1 MKSTALPTAIDEF
14 FRKTEHVL
22 SERHQPKWLLSEF
35 DAVTWVIDG
44 GRNGR
49 KVSGVL
55 KGYTRLSWSRRLTEG
70 KLTDPCYSFVLEQAK
85 MIMVWAF
92 DGAIPKFDG
101 GLKTIYAFHLFLFRV
116 IEFLDYRY
124 KQDFR
129 ALGFELLTAEDVIEM
144 LELTVES
151 GFCGTGFFIER
162 WEFFLAERVGANAD
176 HMRKMS
182 FLKESNAF
190 DSRGNVSAVFIGNS
204 IGADAHRLAR
214 SQYFKEYLSIFSTSN
229 DDVSSRPIKVKTVSQ
244 LANWFGALSHVLS
257 VAPVKTSPDFD
268 DPFSLNESLK
278 PFRGMAIERTR
289 TIPFRVAQALIG
301 GCCSWMSDVFPD
313 LDQFVDKVVRGAL
326 HIRSLN
332 PRISEYSAIKAAES
346 YVDIPNCLAQTKSYF
361 LGGKL
366 PKLSQHPLA
375 PPVTLKFI
383 HLQLAVSFVMITL
396 LSCSRRAEVIELTGE
411 DIINRSGRYYLDVFL
426 RKTGLDFSR
435 DKIVKPVPKILD
447 EAIKQIE
454 KLKSTLKMLYKS
466 DDSLFHS
473 RIFFKLS
480 QVGVS
485 PMGASDI
492 YIPLRE
498 LSGCLGLKDSSGNDW
513 TVLPHQL
520 RRFFAISFFHCAG
533 AENSLPALSWFMGH
547 KDLGG
552 TWRYIKE
559 SLTGREISASEAA
572 MAASA
577 VCSNDSSEG
586 ARKLREVLYEHFG
599 CSNLSLMNE
608 EDIQDY
614 LEMLSERG
622 VYSATPIQICSGKQ
636 KRVSVLITIK
646 EGSDASFG

>member
-1 MKSTALPTAIDEF
+1 MKSTALPKAIDDF
-14 FRKTEHVL
+14 FKKTERGL

-35 DAVTWVIDG
+35 DATVWVIEG
-44 GRNGR
+44 GRNSR

-55 KGYTRLSWSRRLTEG
+55 KGFTRLSWSRCLTEG
-70 KLTDPCYSFVLEQAK
+70 RLSDPCYSLVLEQAK

-101 GLKTIYAFHLFLFRV
+101 SLKTIYAFHLFLFRV

-124 KQDFR
+124 NSSFR
-129 ALGFELLTAEDVIEM
+129 NLGFELLTIEDVVEM

-162 WEFFLAERVGANAD
+162 WEFFLAERVGTNAD
-176 HMRKMS
+176 HQTKMS

-190 DSRGNVSAVFIGNS
+190 DARGNVSAVFIGNS
-204 IGADAHRLAR
+204 IGVDANRVAG
-214 SQYFKEYLSIFSTSN
+214 SQYFKEYLSVYSTSN
-229 DDVSSRPIKVKTVSQ
+229 IDISSRPIKAKTVSQ
-244 LANWFGALSHVLS
+244 FANWFGSLSHVLS

-268 DPFSLNESLK
+268 DPLLLNESLK
-278 PFRGMAIERTR
+278 PFRGMAIERTK
-289 TIPFRVAQALIG
+289 TIPFRVAQELIG
-301 GCCSWMSDVFPD
+301 GCCSWMSDVFPH
-313 LDQFVDKVVRGAL
+313 LHQFVDEVVRGAL
-326 HIRSLN
+326 NIRSMN
-332 PRISEYSAIKAAES
+332 PRISEYSAIKAAEK
-346 YVDIPNCLAQTKSYF
+346 YVEIPECLSREKSYF

-366 PKLSQHPLA
+366 PRLSQHPIA
-375 PPVTLKFI
+375 PPITLKFI

-396 LSCSRRAEVIELTGE
+396 LSCSRRAEVMELTGD
-411 DIINRSGRYYLDVFL
+411 DIVNKSGRYYLDVYL
-426 RKTGLDFSR
+426 RKTGIDSSR
-435 DKIVKPVPKILD
+435 NKVAKPVPKILD
-447 EAIKQIE
+447 EAVRQME
-454 KLKSTLKMLYKS
+454 ALKLSLKVLYKS
-466 DDSLFHS
+466 EDSLFHS
-473 RIFFKLS
+473 RMFFKVS

-498 LSGCLGLKDSSGNDW
+498 LSGCLGLKDSSGRDW

-520 RRFFAISFFHCAG
+520 RRFFAISFFHDAG

-577 VCSNDSSEG
+577 VCSNDTSEG
-586 ARKLREVLYEHFG
+586 AQKLREILYEHFG
-599 CSNLSLMNE
+599 CSNLSLMCE
-608 EDIQDY
+608 EEIQDY
-614 LEMLSERG
+614 LEMLSEKG
-622 VYSATPIQICSGKQ
+622 VYSATPIKIHSGKQ
-636 KRVSVLITIK
+636 KRVTVLITIK
-646 EGSDASFG
+646 ECSDAAIG

>member
-14 FRKTEHVL
+14 FRKTEQGL
-22 SERHQPKWLLSEF
+22 SERHQPKWLLSQF
-35 DAVTWVIDG
+35 DDAVWLIDG
-44 GRNGR
+44 GINGR

-55 KGYTRLSWSRRLTEG
+55 KGYTRLSWSRRLTGG
-70 KLTDPCYSFVLEQAK
+70 KLTDPCYSIVLEQAK
-85 MIMVWAF
+85 KIVVWAF

-101 GLKTIYAFHLFLFRV
+101 SLKTIYSFHLFLFRV

-129 ALGFELLTAEDVIEM
+129 ALGFELLTAEDVVEM

-162 WEFFLAERVGANAD
+162 WELFLEERVGVNAD
-176 HMRKMS
+176 HLEIML
-182 FLKESNAF
+182 FLKESNAI

-204 IGADAHRLAR
+204 IGVDAHRLAG
-214 SQYFKEYLSIFSTSN
+214 SQYFKEYLSKFSTSN
-229 DDVSSRPIKVKTVSQ
+229 IDVSARPIKSKTVSQ
-244 LANWFGALSHVLS
+244 FANWFGALSHVFS
-257 VAPVKTSPDFD
+257 VAPVKASPDFD
-268 DPFSLNESLK
+268 DPFSFNELLK
-278 PFRGMAIERTR
+278 PFRGMAIERTK
-289 TIPFRVAQALIG
+289 TIPFRVAHALIG
-301 GCCSWMSDVFPD
+301 GCCSWMSDVFPH
-313 LDQFVDKVVRGAL
+313 LHQFVDEVIRLAR
-326 HIRSLN
+326 HIRSEN

-346 YVDIPNCLAQTKSYF
+346 YVEIPDCLVQTRSYF
-361 LGGKL
+361 LGGRL

-383 HLQLAVSFVMITL
+383 HLQLAVGFVMITL

-411 DIINRSGRYYLDVFL
+411 DLVNSSGRYYLDVCL

-435 DKIVKPVPKILD
+435 DKLAKPVPGIVGD
-447 EAIKQIE
+447 AIRQMEA
-454 KLKSTLKMLYKS
+454 LKTTLKMLYSS
-466 DDSLFHS
+466 DDPLFHL
-473 RIFFKLS
+473 RIFFKVS

-492 YIPLRE
+492 YIPLKE

-547 KDLGG
+547 KDLAG

-559 SLTGREISASEAA
+559 SLTGREISATEAA

-577 VCSNDSSEG
+577 VCSDDSSEG
-586 ARKLREVLYEHFG
+586 ARKLREVLYKHFG
-599 CSNLSLMNE
+599 CSNLSLMSE

-622 VYSATPIQICSGKQ
+622 VYSATPIQIHSGKQ
-636 KRVSVLITIK
+636 KRISVLITIK
-646 EGSDASFG
+646 EGGDAAFG